1 MVSAR
6 TPYLA
11 HLEEVHLNPTT
22 DAART
27 EDLVTTMSERMTTLT
42 RTLAN
47 WMQEQPHSLAEV
59 EEHVVR
65 LLKELGATLIA
76 DLCSL
81 AASCQPSPSIACSCG
96 QQALYQRERKAQ
108 VTTLLGPIS
117 IWRSYYLCPNCGVGQ
132 HPLDAQL
139 QFCAGSRSSALD
151 ELLALLGAT
160 QDSFAEAAAVLER
173 LTLIHL
179 SPNSVRDATE
189 QLGALL
195 LEQQAQPL
203 TEPQSSPAAPALST
217 TKPKRLYI
225 TMDGVLA
232 HLHERGYSEIKVG
245 CCYHTHSRVSPK
257 RPERLEIRA
266 HSASYVS
273 ALEQAQNFGWRL
285 WQEALRRG
293 LLTSD
298 EVVVLGDGAHWIWNI
313 AERHFP
319 AAIQILDWYHAS
331 EYIWNAASAIWGAA
345 SSERNRWARC
355 QLDRLWEGRVEQVLV
370 ELQQHLS
377 SGEVVEAAVSYYS
390 EHRGRMDYAH
400 YRARGLQ
407 IGSGSVE
414 SACKQLVTARLK
426 QAGMIWNASGA
437 EAVAMV
443 RAWLKS
449 ERWEEALALR
459 GVRKRGY
466 QRKQADQEAE
476 KSQASGQI
484 EQEQASEPIEPSSKA
499 QQQRLPAEVLSVV
512 QAELAEQRGKNVWGK
527 TWSVRRQRELAPQTQ
542 QQKPAIAA

>member
-1 MVSAR
+1 
-6 TPYLA
+6 
-11 HLEEVHLNPTT
+11 
-22 DAART
+22 
-27 EDLVTTMSERMTTLT
+27 MSTLT
-42 RTLAN
+42 RTLAH
-47 WMQEQPHSLAEV
+47 WMQEQPHSLAEL
-59 EEHVVR
+59 EHHVVR
-65 LLKELGATLIA
+65 LLKELGAGLIA

-81 AASCQPSPSIACSCG
+81 AATPAPSPSVACSCG
-96 QQALYQRERKAQ
+96 QVALYQRKRKAQ

-117 IWRSYYLCPNCGVGQ
+117 IERSYYLCPSCGVGQ

-160 QDSFAEAAAVLER
+160 QDSFVEAAQVLER
-173 LTLIHL
+173 LTLVHI
-179 SPNSVRDATE
+179 SPNSVREATE

-195 LEQQAQPL
+195 LEHPVQPL
-203 TEPQSSPAAPALST
+203 SEPQPSPAASAPNTAKS
-217 TKPKRLYI
+217 KRLYI

-232 HLHERGYSEIKVG
+232 HLHERGFSEIKVG
-245 CCYHTHSRVSPK
+245 CCYHTRSRVDRK

-266 HSASYVS
+266 HSASYVT
-273 ALEQAQNFGWRL
+273 ALEQAQDFGWRL

-293 LLTSD
+293 LLSSE

-319 AAIQILDWYHAS
+319 GATQILDWYHAS
-331 EYIWNAASAIWGAA
+331 EYIWNAASAIWGEA
-345 SSERNRWARC
+345 SPQRNRWAEC
-355 QLDRLWEGRVEQVLV
+355 QLDRLWEGRVEQVIV

-377 SGEVVEAAVSYYS
+377 SGEAPQAALNYYS
-390 EHRGRMDYAH
+390 EHRGRMDYAN

-407 IGSGSVE
+407 IGSGSAE
-414 SACKQLVTARLK
+414 SACKQLVSARLK
-426 QAGMIWNASGA
+426 QAGMIWNADGA

-459 GVRKRGY
+459 GIRKRGY
-466 QRKQADQEAE
+466 RRKQADQEGQ
-476 KSQASGQI
+476 KSQVSGQV
-484 EQEQASEPIEPSSKA
+484 EQEQEGEPIEPSTKA
-499 QQQRLPAEVLSVV
+499 QQRRLPAEVLQAV
-512 QAELAEQRGKNVWGK
+512 QAELAQQRGKNVWGK
-527 TWSVRRQRELAPQTQ
+527 TWSVRRQRELAAQTQ